1 MEVLDGNGCQI
12 SDSVYVGFITS
23 LNEEIPSSI
32 KVYPVPSVGEVSIF
46 NDNSE
51 NTEAYITDI
60 SGKLVNK
67 LFINSFETKS
77 ITLSPGQY
85 FINFYSKNILLTKP
99 IIIVSD

>member
-1 MEVLDGNGCQI
+1 MKIINYSLVDEMGIYKKSKSKEILVKFNKGTT
-12 SDSVYVGFITS
+12 SGF
-23 LNEEIPSSI
+23 NENN
-32 KVYPVPSVGEVSIF
+32 K
-46 NDNSE
+46 

-60 SGKLVNK
+60 SGRLVNK

-99 IIIVSD
+99 IVIVSD